1 MLVCKS
7 SATRK
12 DLHSYIISRFLESLG
27 DLRTKQK
34 GAAGGEVPFP
44 SDFLTAVG
52 KSPSPHL
59 VMQLAAVEKKKPTLW
74 PIWDHKFS
82 VQKPNDRQKCFFP
95 TRARISFKKL
105 LLETYLKSTRQ

>member
-44 SDFLTAVG
+44 SDFLTAEG
-52 KSPSPHL
+52 KSSLHL
-59 VMQLAAVEKKKPTLW
+59 VMQLAAVKKKKKTLW

-82 VQKPNDRQKCFFP
+82 VQKPNDRQKCFSP
-95 TRARISFKKL
+95 RGP
-105 LLETYLKSTRQ
+105 E

>member
-44 SDFLTAVG
+44 SDFLTAEG
-52 KSPSPHL
+52 KSSPHL
-59 VMQLAAVEKKKPTLW
+59 VMQLAAVEKKK
-74 PIWDHKFS
+74 S
-82 VQKPNDRQKCFFP
+82 VAHLGPQIL
-95 TRARISFKKL
+95 RA
-105 LLETYLKSTRQ
+105 ETQ

>member
-44 SDFLTAVG
+44 SDFLTAEG
-52 KSPSPHL
+52 KSSPHL
-59 VMQLAAVEKKKPTLW
+59 VMQLAAVEKKKICGPFGTTNS
-74 PIWDHKFS
+74 PCRNPMTDKNVSPHEG
-82 VQKPNDRQKCFFP
+82 QN
-95 TRARISFKKL
+95 KL
-105 LLETYLKSTRQ
+105 

>member
-52 KSPSPHL
+52 KSSPSPHL
-59 VMQLAAVEKKKPTLW
+59 VMQLAAVEKKNQPCGPFGTTNSPCRNPMTDKNVSP
-74 PIWDHKFS
+74 HEG
-82 VQKPNDRQKCFFP
+82 QN
-95 TRARISFKKL
+95 KL
-105 LLETYLKSTRQ
+105 